1 MFDARIEL
9 KELDIVCVM
18 QNENIVLQQGEKE
31 PIVFPKSQVQLVID
45 GILSI
50 DWVIA
55 RRRESLARQRQQK
68 GSDVTKK
75 LGQQEVAHVPK
86 HMVQGETSIIP
97 CTSISYLVV
106 DNDRSRSIGRENS
119 TAYCDDVQESW
130 SQMAEGFQEG
140 MGYHRRDHG

>member
-68 GSDVTKK
+68 GSNVIKSLD
-75 LGQQEVAHVPK
+75 
-86 HMVQGETSIIP
+86 
-97 CTSISYLVV
+97 
-106 DNDRSRSIGRENS
+106 SRR
-119 TAYCDDVQESW
+119 
-130 SQMAEGFQEG
+130 
-140 MGYHRRDHG
+140 